1 MYMFGISGF
10 LLICDMLRGLELDKY
25 QVYVVVDGENRIIS
39 VNSSAFLPDA
49 AGWVQIDE
57 GTGDRYHHAQGNYF
71 PKSKFDERG
80 IPRYAYVPDGNPKW
94 RERTSEEMDA
104 DYVPP
109 EPVTPLEDRVG
120 AVEIKTGDLEEALD
134 MILSGVTE

>member
-1 MYMFGISGF
+1 MFGNSF
-10 LLICDMLRGLELDKY
+10 KVFAMVTDTS
-25 QVYVVVDGENRIIS
+25 NIID
-39 VNSSAFLPDA
+39 VNSDAFLSDTT
-49 AGWVQIDE
+49 GWVQIDE
-57 GTGDRYHHAQGNYF
+57 GTGDRFHHAQNNYF
-71 PKSKFDERG
+71 PKPKYDERG
-80 IPRYAYVPDGNPKW
+80 IPRYAYVKDGSPKW

>member
-1 MYMFGISGF
+1 MMETYTVFV
-10 LLICDMLRGLELDKY
+10 LIDSS
-25 QVYVVVDGENRIIS
+25 NRIIS
-39 VNSSAFLPDA
+39 SDSSAFLADTT
-49 AGWVQIDE
+49 GWVQIDE
-57 GTGDRYHHAQGNYF
+57 GTGDCYHHAQGNYF

-80 IPRYAYVPDGNPKW
+80 IPRYAYVPDGDPKW
-94 RERTSEEMDA
+94 RERTPEEMDA

-109 EPVTPLEDRVG
+109 EPVPPLEDRVD

>member
-1 MYMFGISGF
+1 MTESYRVFAF
-10 LLICDMLRGLELDKY
+10 TDER
-25 QVYVVVDGENRIIS
+25 NRILDI
-39 VNSSAFLPDA
+39 NSDAFLTDPS
-49 AGWVQIDE
+49 GWVQIDE
-57 GTGDRYHHAQGNYF
+57 GIGDRYHHAQGNYF

-80 IPRYAYVPDGNPKW
+80 IPRYAYVPDGDPKW
-94 RERTSEEMDA
+94 RERTQEEMDA

-109 EPVTPLEDRVG
+109 EPVPPLEDRVD